1 MNRLCSILLTCV
13 LTVSLA
19 ACGADEPV
27 PMQDTGALES
37 HTESSTPPVETS
49 PSETQEPQLPEET
62 TQPQE
67 EVPPLESESDDAP
80 DSAAPNENVP
90 SQEETSQE
98 EEISEM
104 NESKKIR
111 FLLDDG
117 SEIIVALHDN
127 PAADA
132 LYDML
137 PMELTFE
144 DFNGTEKIAYLPE
157 ELPADGSLDSCDP
170 DVGSLCYYIPWG
182 NLCFFYRDFRASS
195 SLILLEQVESG
206 AEFLAQLDLASSVTA
221 ETANN

>member
-1 MNRLCSILLTCV
+1 M
-13 LTVSLA
+13 
-19 ACGADEPV
+19 
-27 PMQDTGALES
+27 
-37 HTESSTPPVETS
+37 
-49 PSETQEPQLPEET
+49 
-62 TQPQE
+62 
-67 EVPPLESESDDAP
+67 EVRR
-80 DSAAPNENVP
+80 
-90 SQEETSQE
+90 
-98 EEISEM
+98 
-104 NESKKIR
+104 KIR
-111 FLLDDG
+111 FLLEDG

>member
-1 MNRLCSILLTCV
+1 
-13 LTVSLA
+13 
-19 ACGADEPV
+19 
-27 PMQDTGALES
+27 
-37 HTESSTPPVETS
+37 
-49 PSETQEPQLPEET
+49 
-62 TQPQE
+62 
-67 EVPPLESESDDAP
+67 
-80 DSAAPNENVP
+80 
-90 SQEETSQE
+90 
-98 EEISEM
+98 M

-195 SLILLEQVESG
+195 SVIPLGQVESG